1 MPGNPPLTLTS
12 YKVDAHTLKLF
23 VYAGKIMDAMREAW
37 TDGRLDD
44 LNGRV
49 AELSRRMDA
58 GFEGVNARIDLLGV
72 ATDSKIDRLGVA
84 TDSKIDALRAEV
96 RTEFRALNR
105 LILGF
110 GGALIT
116 AVIADTIVGR
126 L

>member
-1 MPGNPPLTLTS
+1 MKSALTLTS
-12 YKVDAHTLKLF
+12 YNVDAHKLKPF

-49 AELSRRMDA
+49 GELSGRMHA
-58 GFEGVNARIDLLGV
+58 GFEGVNARIDRLGF
-72 ATDSKIDRLGVA
+72 ATDSKIE
-84 TDSKIDALRAEV
+84 ALRTEV

-116 AVIADTIVGR
+116 AVIADTIIGR

>member
-1 MPGNPPLTLTS
+1 MLVS
-12 YKVDAHTLKLF
+12 HKVDSHTLKLF

-49 AELSRRMDA
+49 GELSARMDA
-58 GFEGVNARIDLLGV
+58 GFEGVNARIDRVGV
-72 ATDSKIDRLGVA
+72 AA
-84 TDSKIDALRAEV
+84 DSKIDALRTEM
-96 RTEFRALNR
+96 RMEFRALNR
-105 LILGF
+105 FILGF

-116 AVIADTIVGR
+116 AVIADTVVGR